1 MHIQIDPKVLSR
13 AIRACAIASFNPPKS
28 ARADDRPTLRGVLL
42 QALRGGQLD
51 VVGTD
56 GRWLARWRMPARLLD
71 DARPSGCIIEPASTK
86 LLCAWLDT
94 HSDEFVQ
101 IDVGPVAEARS
112 ERGSVLAFATR
123 DADTFPRYEQVI
135 PDYEH
140 DMGAPVVGFDG
151 ALCAW
156 LDMHGDDELVRIN
169 VGPVAEARSERGSAL
184 VFATR
189 DADQYP
195 RYELVIPD
203 YEHDMGAPV
212 VGFDGALL
220 SEVVEAFRI
229 AANAGR
235 GRMVPLMFQFGA
247 EAEVPVIVTCSSA
260 PDMIAVV
267 MPLTQPAVGQYSLT
281 TERA

>member
-13 AIRACAIASFNPPKS
+13 AIRACAIASYNPPKS
-28 ARADDRPTLRGVLL
+28 ARADDRPALCGVLL

-56 GRWLARWRMPARLLD
+56 GRWLARYRADVSIVSTTTRNG
-71 DARPSGCIIEPASTK
+71 AVIEPASVK
-86 LLCAWLDT
+86 PLCAWLDM
-94 HSDEFVQ
+94 HCVGLVQ

-112 ERGSVLAFATR
+112 E
-123 DADTFPRYEQVI
+123 
-135 PDYEH
+135 
-140 DMGAPVVGFDG
+140 
-151 ALCAW
+151 C
-156 LDMHGDDELVRIN
+156 
-169 VGPVAEARSERGSAL
+169 GSAL

-195 RYELVIPD
+195 RYELAIPD
-203 YEHDMGAPV
+203 NAHGKGAPV

-229 AANAGR
+229 AANAKR
-235 GRMVPLMFQFGA
+235 GRMMPLTFQFGA
-247 EAEVPVIVTCSSA
+247 GAEDTAIVTCPSA

-267 MPLTQPAVGQYSLT
+267 MPLKQPAVGQYSLT

>member
-28 ARADDRPTLRGVLL
+28 ARADDRPAIRGVLL

-56 GRWLARWRMPARLLD
+56 GRWLARYRADVSIVSTTMCNGAV
-71 DARPSGCIIEPASTK
+71 IEPASVK
-86 LLCAWLDT
+86 
-94 HSDEFVQ
+94 
-101 IDVGPVAEARS
+101 P
-112 ERGSVLAFATR
+112 
-123 DADTFPRYEQVI
+123 
-135 PDYEH
+135 
-140 DMGAPVVGFDG
+140 
-151 ALCAW
+151 LCAW
-156 LDMHGDDELVRIN
+156 LDMHGDDGLVQIN

-184 VFATR
+184 AFAAR
-189 DADQYP
+189 DTDQYP
-195 RYELVIPD
+195 RYDQVIPD
-203 YEHDMGAPV
+203 NAHGKGAPV

-220 SEVVEAFRI
+220 SEVVEAFRV
-229 AANAGR
+229 ASGVKR
-235 GRMVPLMFQFGA
+235 GRMMPLMFQFGA
-247 EAEVPVIVTCSSA
+247 KANDPAIVTCSSA

>member
-1 MHIQIDPKVLSR
+1 MNIQIDPKVLSR
-13 AIRACAIASFNPPKS
+13 AIRACAIASFNPPRS
-28 ARADDRPTLRGVLL
+28 ARADDCPALRGVLL

-71 DARPSGCIIEPASTK
+71 DARPSGCIIEPASIK

-94 HSDEFVQ
+94 HSDELVQ

-123 DADTFPRYEQVI
+123 DAD
-135 PDYEH
+135 
-140 DMGAPVVGFDG
+140 
-151 ALCAW
+151 
-156 LDMHGDDELVRIN
+156 
-169 VGPVAEARSERGSAL
+169 
-184 VFATR
+184 
-189 DADQYP
+189 QYP
-195 RYELVIPD
+195 RYELAIPD
-203 YEHDMGAPV
+203 NARGKGAPV
-212 VGFDGALL
+212 VGIDGAILH
-220 SEVVEAFRI
+220 EVVEAFRI

-247 EAEVPVIVTCSSA
+247 EAEDPVIVTCSSA

-267 MPLTQPAVGQYSLT
+267 MPLRQPAVEQYSLT

>member
-1 MHIQIDPKVLSR
+1 MQIQIDPKVLSR

-28 ARADDRPTLRGVLL
+28 ARADDRTALCGVLL

-56 GRWLARWRMPARLLD
+56 GRWLARWRMPARMLD
-71 DARPSGCIIEPASTK
+71 NARPSGCVIEPASIK

-94 HSDEFVQ
+94 HSDDLVQ

-112 ERGSVLAFATR
+112 ERGSALAFA
-123 DADTFPRYEQVI
+123 A
-135 PDYEH
+135 
-140 DMGAPVVGFDG
+140 
-151 ALCAW
+151 
-156 LDMHGDDELVRIN
+156 
-169 VGPVAEARSERGSAL
+169 
-184 VFATR
+184 R

-220 SEVVEAFRI
+220 CEVAEAFRI
-229 AANAGR
+229 AANAR
-235 GRMVPLMFQFGA
+235 RRHHVPLTFELGR
-247 EAEVPVIVTCSSA
+247 EANDTAIVTCPSA

>member
-1 MHIQIDPKVLSR
+1 MHIQIAPEVLSR
-13 AIRACAIASFNPPKS
+13 AIRACAIAAYNPPKS
-28 ARADDRPTLRGVLL
+28 ARADDRPALRGVLL

-56 GRWLARWRMPARLLD
+56 GRWLARYRAD
-71 DARPSGCIIEPASTK
+71 VSIVSTTTCNGAVIEPVHVK
-86 LLCAWLDT
+86 PLCT
-94 HSDEFVQ
+94 
-101 IDVGPVAEARS
+101 
-112 ERGSVLAFATR
+112 
-123 DADTFPRYEQVI
+123 
-135 PDYEH
+135 
-140 DMGAPVVGFDG
+140 
-151 ALCAW
+151 W
-156 LDMHGDDELVRIN
+156 LDMHGDDKLVRIN

-195 RYELVIPD
+195 RYELAIPD
-203 YEHDMGAPV
+203 NAHGKGAPV

-229 AANAGR
+229 ASGVKR
-235 GRMVPLMFQFGA
+235 GRMMPLTFGFGA
-247 EAEVPVIVTCSSA
+247 EADDPVIVTCPSA

>member
-1 MHIQIDPKVLSR
+1 MNIQIDPKVLSR

-28 ARADDRPTLRGVLL
+28 ARADDRPALRGVLL

-71 DARPSGCIIEPASTK
+71 DARPSGCVIEPASVK
-86 LLCAWLDT
+86 QLCAWLDM
-94 HSDEFVQ
+94 HGADELVR

-135 PDYEH
+135 PDNAH
-140 DMGAPVVGFDG
+140 GKGAPVVGIDG
-151 ALCAW
+151 AIL
-156 LDMHGDDELVRIN
+156 H
-169 VGPVAEARSERGSAL
+169 
-184 VFATR
+184 
-189 DADQYP
+189 
-195 RYELVIPD
+195 
-203 YEHDMGAPV
+203 
-212 VGFDGALL
+212 
-220 SEVVEAFRI
+220 EVVEAFRV

-235 GRMVPLMFQFGA
+235 GRMMPLTFEFGA
-247 EAEVPVIVTCSSA
+247 EAEDPVIVTCPSA
-260 PDMIAVV
+260 PDMIATV
-267 MPLTQPAVGQYSLT
+267 MPLRQPAVGQYSLK

>member
-1 MHIQIDPKVLSR
+1 MHIQIAPEVLSR
-13 AIRACAIASFNPPKS
+13 AIRACAIAAYNPPKS
-28 ARADDRPTLRGVLL
+28 ARADDRPALRGVLL

-56 GRWLARWRMPARLLD
+56 GRWLARYRAD
-71 DARPSGCIIEPASTK
+71 VSIVSTTTCNGAVIEPVHVK
-86 LLCAWLDT
+86 PLCT
-94 HSDEFVQ
+94 
-101 IDVGPVAEARS
+101 
-112 ERGSVLAFATR
+112 
-123 DADTFPRYEQVI
+123 
-135 PDYEH
+135 
-140 DMGAPVVGFDG
+140 
-151 ALCAW
+151 W
-156 LDMHGDDELVRIN
+156 LDMHGDDKLVRIN

-195 RYELVIPD
+195 RYELAIPD
-203 YEHDMGAPV
+203 NAHGKGAPV

-229 AANAGR
+229 ASGAKR
-235 GRMVPLMFQFGA
+235 GRAVPLTFQFGA
-247 EAEVPVIVTCSSA
+247 RADDPAIVTCPSA

>member
-1 MHIQIDPKVLSR
+1 MQIQIDPKVLSR

-28 ARADDRPTLRGVLL
+28 ARADDRPALCGVLL

-51 VVGTD
+51 VVGAD
-56 GRWLARWRMPARLLD
+56 GRWLARYRAD
-71 DARPSGCIIEPASTK
+71 VSIVSTTTCNGAVIEPASVK
-86 LLCAWLDT
+86 
-94 HSDEFVQ
+94 
-101 IDVGPVAEARS
+101 P
-112 ERGSVLAFATR
+112 
-123 DADTFPRYEQVI
+123 
-135 PDYEH
+135 
-140 DMGAPVVGFDG
+140 
-151 ALCAW
+151 LCAW
-156 LDMHGDDELVRIN
+156 LDMHGDDALVRIN

-195 RYELVIPD
+195 RYELFIPD

-229 AANAGR
+229 ATNAKR
-235 GRMVPLMFQFGA
+235 GRMMPLTFQSGA
-247 EAEVPVIVTCSSA
+247 RANDPAIVTCPSA

>member
-1 MHIQIDPKVLSR
+1 MNNIDTANVLEEATMHIQIDPKVLSR

-28 ARADDRPTLRGVLL
+28 ARADDRPALCGVLL

-56 GRWLARWRMPARLLD
+56 GRWLARYRAD
-71 DARPSGCIIEPASTK
+71 VSIVSTTTCNGAVIEPASVK
-86 LLCAWLDT
+86 PLCAWLDM
-94 HSDEFVQ
+94 HGDDEFVR
-101 IDVGPVAEARS
+101 INVGPVAEARS

-123 DADTFPRYEQVI
+123 
-135 PDYEH
+135 
-140 DMGAPVVGFDG
+140 
-151 ALCAW
+151 
-156 LDMHGDDELVRIN
+156 
-169 VGPVAEARSERGSAL
+169 S
-184 VFATR
+184 
-189 DADQYP
+189 ADQYP

-229 AANAGR
+229 ASGVKR
-235 GRMVPLMFQFGA
+235 GRMMPLTFQFGA
-247 EAEVPVIVTCSSA
+247 KANDPAIVTCPSA

-267 MPLTQPAVGQYSLT
+267 MPLRQPAVGQYSLT

>member
-28 ARADDRPTLRGVLL
+28 ARADDRPALRGVLL

-56 GRWLARWRMPARLLD
+56 GRWLARYRTDVSIVMSIVSTTTCNGAV
-71 DARPSGCIIEPASTK
+71 IEPASVK
-86 LLCAWLDT
+86 
-94 HSDEFVQ
+94 
-101 IDVGPVAEARS
+101 P
-112 ERGSVLAFATR
+112 
-123 DADTFPRYEQVI
+123 
-135 PDYEH
+135 
-140 DMGAPVVGFDG
+140 
-151 ALCAW
+151 LCAW

-195 RYELVIPD
+195 RYDQVIPD
-203 YEHDMGAPV
+203 NAHGKGAPV

-229 AANAGR
+229 ASGVKR
-235 GRMVPLMFQFGA
+235 GRMMPLMFQFGA
-247 EAEVPVIVTCSSA
+247 GAKANDPAIVTCPSA

-267 MPLTQPAVGQYSLT
+267 MPLTQHAVGQYSLT

>member
-13 AIRACAIASFNPPKS
+13 AIRACAIAAYNPPKS
-28 ARADDRPTLRGVLL
+28 ARADDRPALRGVLL

-71 DARPSGCIIEPASTK
+71 NARPSGCVIEPANIK
-86 LLCAWLDT
+86 PLCAWLDT
-94 HSDEFVQ
+94 HSVGLVQ

-112 ERGSVLAFATR
+112 E
-123 DADTFPRYEQVI
+123 
-135 PDYEH
+135 
-140 DMGAPVVGFDG
+140 
-151 ALCAW
+151 C
-156 LDMHGDDELVRIN
+156 
-169 VGPVAEARSERGSAL
+169 GSAL
-184 VFATR
+184 AFATR

-195 RYELVIPD
+195 RYELVSPD

-220 SEVVEAFRI
+220 SKVVEAFRV
-229 AANAGR
+229 ASGVKR
-235 GRMVPLMFQFGA
+235 GRMMPLTFEFGA
-247 EAEVPVIVTCSSA
+247 EADDPVIVTCPSA
-260 PDMIAVV
+260 PDMIATV
-267 MPLTQPAVGQYSLT
+267 MPLRQPAVEQYSLT

>member
-28 ARADDRPTLRGVLL
+28 ARADDRPALRGVLL

-51 VVGTD
+51 VVGAD
-56 GRWLARWRMPARLLD
+56 GRWLARYRAD
-71 DARPSGCIIEPASTK
+71 VSIVSTTTCNGAVIEPASIK

-94 HSDEFVQ
+94 HSDGLVQ
-101 IDVGPVAEARS
+101 IV
-112 ERGSVLAFATR
+112 
-123 DADTFPRYEQVI
+123 
-135 PDYEH
+135 
-140 DMGAPVVGFDG
+140 
-151 ALCAW
+151 
-156 LDMHGDDELVRIN
+156 

-203 YEHDMGAPV
+203 NARGKGAPV
-212 VGFDGALL
+212 VEFDGALL

-229 AANAGR
+229 AANAKR
-235 GRMVPLMFQFGA
+235 GRMMPLTFQFGA
-247 EAEVPVIVTCSSA
+247 RANDPAIVTCPSA

-267 MPLTQPAVGQYSLT
+267 MPLTQPAVVQYSLT

>member
-1 MHIQIDPKVLSR
+1 MHIQIAPEVLSR
-13 AIRACAIASFNPPKS
+13 AIRACAIASYNPPKS
-28 ARADDRPTLRGVLL
+28 ARADDRPALRGVLL

-56 GRWLARWRMPARLLD
+56 GRWLARWRMPARMLD
-71 DARPSGCIIEPASTK
+71 NARPSGCVIEPASIK
-86 LLCAWLDT
+86 PLCAWLDT
-94 HSDEFVQ
+94 HSDDLVQ
-101 IDVGPVAEARS
+101 ID
-112 ERGSVLAFATR
+112 
-123 DADTFPRYEQVI
+123 
-135 PDYEH
+135 
-140 DMGAPVVGFDG
+140 
-151 ALCAW
+151 
-156 LDMHGDDELVRIN
+156 

-229 AANAGR
+229 ASGVKR
-235 GRMVPLMFQFGA
+235 GRRHQVPLTFELGR
-247 EAEVPVIVTCSSA
+247 EANDPAIVTCPSA

>member
-1 MHIQIDPKVLSR
+1 MRSALARSR
-13 AIRACAIASFNPPKS
+13 HSTPPKS
-28 ARADDRPTLRGVLL
+28 ARADDRPALCGVLL

-56 GRWLARWRMPARLLD
+56 GRWLARYRAD
-71 DARPSGCIIEPASTK
+71 VSIVSTTTCNGAVIEPASIK
-86 LLCAWLDT
+86 PLCAWLDT
-94 HSDEFVQ
+94 HSVGLVQ

-112 ERGSVLAFATR
+112 E
-123 DADTFPRYEQVI
+123 
-135 PDYEH
+135 
-140 DMGAPVVGFDG
+140 
-151 ALCAW
+151 C
-156 LDMHGDDELVRIN
+156 
-169 VGPVAEARSERGSAL
+169 GSAL
-184 VFATR
+184 AFATR

-195 RYELVIPD
+195 RYEQVIPE

-220 SEVVEAFRI
+220 SAVAEAFRI
-229 AANAGR
+229 ASGAKR
-235 GRMVPLMFQFGA
+235 GRAVPLTFELGR
-247 EAEVPVIVTCSSA
+247 EANDPAIVTCPSA

>member
-1 MHIQIDPKVLSR
+1 MHIQIDPKVLSC
-13 AIRACAIASFNPPKS
+13 AIRACAIASFNPPRS
-28 ARADDRPTLRGVLL
+28 ARADYRPALRGVLL

-56 GRWLARWRMPARLLD
+56 GHWLARWRMPARLLD
-71 DARPSGCIIEPASTK
+71 DARPSGAVIEPASIK

-112 ERGSVLAFATR
+112 ERGSALA
-123 DADTFPRYEQVI
+123 
-135 PDYEH
+135 
-140 DMGAPVVGFDG
+140 
-151 ALCAW
+151 
-156 LDMHGDDELVRIN
+156 
-169 VGPVAEARSERGSAL
+169 
-184 VFATR
+184 FATR

-195 RYELVIPD
+195 RYELAIPD
-203 YEHDMGAPV
+203 NAHGKGAPV
-212 VGFDGALL
+212 VGIDGAILH
-220 SEVVEAFRI
+220 EVVEAFRV

-235 GRMVPLMFQFGA
+235 GRTVPLMFQFGA
-247 EAEVPVIVTCSSA
+247 KANDPAIVTCPSA

>member
-28 ARADDRPTLRGVLL
+28 ARADDRPALCGVLL

-56 GRWLARWRMPARLLD
+56 GRWLARYRAD
-71 DARPSGCIIEPASTK
+71 VSIVSTTTCNGAVIEPASVK
-86 LLCAWLDT
+86 
-94 HSDEFVQ
+94 
-101 IDVGPVAEARS
+101 P
-112 ERGSVLAFATR
+112 
-123 DADTFPRYEQVI
+123 
-135 PDYEH
+135 
-140 DMGAPVVGFDG
+140 
-151 ALCAW
+151 LCAW
-156 LDMHGDDELVRIN
+156 LDMHGDDEFVRIN

-184 VFATR
+184 AFATR
-189 DADQYP
+189 SADMFP
-195 RYELVIPD
+195 RYELAIPD

-220 SEVVEAFRI
+220 CEVAEAFRI
-229 AANAGR
+229 AANAKR
-235 GRMVPLMFQFGA
+235 GRMMPLTFQFGA
-247 EAEVPVIVTCSSA
+247 KANDPAIVTCPSA

-267 MPLTQPAVGQYSLT
+267 MPLRQPAVGQYSLT